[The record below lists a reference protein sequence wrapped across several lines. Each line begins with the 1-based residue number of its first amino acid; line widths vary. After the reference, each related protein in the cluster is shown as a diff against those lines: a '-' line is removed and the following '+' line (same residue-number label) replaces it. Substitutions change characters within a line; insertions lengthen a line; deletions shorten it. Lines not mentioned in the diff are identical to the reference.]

1 MPRPSLIGGP
11 SGPSQTQIE
20 AKALEFLAVQGTP
33 VGAGVLQ
40 RALVEQGVE
49 LGPATA
55 GRLLRQLDEQGVT
68 EKHGRMGRTLT
79 NHGYRRLE
87 ALRRRQDRHEHGQR
101 FVRTIDA
108 ESPLILLDV
117 LIGRRA
123 IERES
128 ARLAA
133 TRATDE
139 ELRTLQSLFD
149 QHERQRA
156 RGGDAVLENR
166 DFHLFITRIAKS
178 RVLETALDLILT
190 ESSVSEVLI
199 RTRREAGSHGGDD
212 HPRIVA
218 AILRRDAAAAEAA
231 MMRHID
237 NIVFDLYRFHGGEL
251 PPIDQVLTEPHAP
264 TPPSAAQRD
273 LAQGDTRG
281 T

>member
-1 MPRPSLIGGP
+1 
-11 SGPSQTQIE
+11 
-20 AKALEFLAVQGTP
+20 

-40 RALVEQGVE
+40 RALLEQGVD

-55 GRLLRQLDEQGVT
+55 GRLLRQLDEQGMT
-68 EKHGRMGRTLT
+68 EKHGRTGRTLT
-79 NHGYRRLE
+79 SRGYRRLE

-190 ESSVSEVLI
+190 ESAVSEVLI
-199 RTRREAGSHGGDD
+199 RIRRQAGSHGGDD

-237 NIVFDLYRFHGGEL
+237 NIVDDLYRFHGGEL
-251 PPIDQVLTEPHAP
+251 PAIEQVLTEPP
-264 TPPSAAQRD
+264 SPDPPSAAHRET
-273 LAQGDTRG
+273 ARGDTHG
-281 T
+281 Q

>member
-1 MPRPSLIGGP
+1 MPRPSLIGGQH
-11 SGPSQTQIE
+11 GPSQKEIE
-20 AKALEFLAVQGTP
+20 AKTLEFLATQGEP
-33 VGAGVLQ
+33 VGASVLQ
-40 RALVEQGVE
+40 RALAEQGVE

-55 GRLLRQLDEQGVT
+55 GRLLRQLDAKGVT

-79 NHGYRRLE
+79 NGGYRRLE

-133 TRATDE
+133 SRATEE

-156 RGGDAVLENR
+156 KGGDAVLENR
-166 DFHLFITRIAKS
+166 DFHLFIARIAKS

-190 ESSVSEVLI
+190 ESSVSEVLVQI
-199 RTRREAGSHGGDD
+199 RRRAGSRSGDD
-212 HPRIVA
+212 HPDIVA
-218 AILRRDAAAAEAA
+218 AILRRDSAGAESA
-231 MMRHID
+231 MMRHLD
-237 NIVFDLYRFHGGEL
+237 NIVHDLYRFHGGEL
-251 PPIDQVLTEPHAP
+251 PPIDQVLPRPHAP
-264 TPPSAAQRD
+264 TPPSAAQRET
-273 LAQGDTRG
+273 APGDDRG
-281 T
+281 N